1 MEDNR
6 PYAGYGRV
14 SSDDQRDAE
23 TIKNQI
29 TEVTRYADAHGIS
42 IGEWYLDDGI
52 TGTVPLDERPEGTR
66 LLTDARQGKWRGL
79 ICLNHKRIGR
89 DAFVIHLAVR
99 QLERELG
106 LDILAVRE
114 PVPKEMNP
122 GARSLM
128 RAVYAGVAEH
138 DREDFLANSREGME
152 RAAREGRWCGGRPP
166 FGYQLE
172 PIRIKEFGFIK
183 GSRLIIHE
191 EQAEIVREIFSLYA
205 SGMRLRGL
213 VRHLNSRAIPHP
225 MAWYNPSKE
234 RPWYEG
240 TVSRILHNPAYIG
253 NWSWRKTVGGKYAVP
268 GSRKT
273 NKDRQ
278 ISHPIPSI
286 ISEELFNQVQSL
298 LKENFRLS
306 PRNAKKHYLLR
317 GLVKCGLCGHTYV
330 GLSGG
335 SPKYQQRY
343 YRCGSHVR
351 SMYLTPCGNKAL
363 RADRIEET
371 VWEHCRRF
379 ICTPGSILDELHQT
393 LNLQKKRQS
402 NADAERK
409 RIESLLVGKASE
421 RERVI
426 TLHRRGSIT
435 SEDVER
441 QLEALNRE
449 VKELEQEREV
459 ILEREKAQEDAEA
472 RLLTIEAMLVQLSEQ
487 IDSVTEEMR
496 REIVLSLVDA
506 ITVTKDKDD
515 IRGKK
520 PPQVQ
525 IRFSF
530 SPQRDVNYVEHGGPP
545 ESAKTPASSGV
556 LFVLVLRSS
565 ARSRVESGSSETP
578 PRVKI
583 RASGERELLGKD
595 SISSVITVPPTTVR
609 VVSTAGASASLIKT
623 SSAVTRAGFKVKPN
637 CTFCPATVIRPRFSS
652 TANPFDEARIVY
664 IPGSSSISR

>member
-29 TEVTRYADAHGIS
+29 AEVTRYAEAHRIT
-42 IGEWYLDDGI
+42 IGEWYLDDG
-52 TGTVPLDERPEGTR
+52 TSGTIPFDERPEGAR
-66 LLTDARQGKWRGL
+66 LLGDARRGKWRGM

-99 QLERELG
+99 QIERELG

-166 FGYQLE
+166 FGYKLE
-172 PIRIKEFGFIK
+172 PLRVKEFGFIK
-183 GSRLIIHE
+183 GSRLAIHE

-205 SGMRLRGL
+205 SGMRLRAL
-213 VRHLNSRAIPHP
+213 VRHLNSREIPHP
-225 MAWYNPSKE
+225 MAWYNPSKA

-240 TVSRILHNPAYIG
+240 TVSRILHNPAYTG
-253 NWSWRKTVGGKYAVP
+253 TWTWRKTVGGKYTTP
-268 GSRKT
+268 GSRTAAKEG
-273 NKDRQ
+273 Q
-278 ISHPIPSI
+278 ISYSVPPI
-286 ISEELFNQVQSL
+286 ISEELFNRVQIL
-298 LKENFRLS
+298 LKENVRLS
-306 PRNAKKHYLLR
+306 PRNMKKHYLLR
-317 GLVKCGLCGHTYV
+317 GLIKCGLCGHSYV

-351 SMYLTPCGNKAL
+351 SMYLDPCGNKAL
-363 RADRIEET
+363 RADRIEEV
-371 VWEHCRRF
+371 VWNYCAAF
-379 ICTPGSILDELHQT
+379 IRAPGSILEELRWT
-393 LNLQKKRQS
+393 LNLQRDKQS
-402 NADAERK
+402 NAEVERK
-409 RIESLLVGKASE
+409 RIESSIVAKAIE

-435 SEDVER
+435 AQDVDR
-441 QLEALNRE
+441 QLEVINRE
-449 VKELEQEREV
+449 VAELEEERDV
-459 ILEREKAQEDAEA
+459 VLKREKANEAAEV
-472 RLLTIEAMLVQLSEQ
+472 RLLTIEATLLQLAEQ
-487 IDSVTEEMR
+487 VDSATDEVKR
-496 REIVLSLVDA
+496 DIILSLVDG
-506 ITVTKDKDD
+506 ITVTKDKND

-520 PPQVQ
+520 PPHVQV
-525 IRFSF
+525 RFSF

-545 ESAKTPASSGV
+545 DSEKIPASSGV
-556 LFVLVLRSS
+556 LRELVLRSS
-565 ARSRVESGSSETP
+565 AKLRVESGSSETP
-578 PRVKI
+578 PKVKI
-583 RASGERELLGKD
+583 KSSGERVLFGSD
-595 SISSVITVPPTTVR
+595 STSSVMTVPPTTVR
-609 VVSTAGASASLIKT
+609 SVSTAGASASLT
-623 SSAVTRAGFKVKPN
+623 TTCSAVTVAGFIVKSN
-637 CTFCPATVIRPRFSS
+637 
-652 TANPFDEARIVY
+652 
-664 IPGSSSISR
+664 